1 MESEKSTLQIVLALL
16 VLSVILSGC
25 VWLGLGLNAAANGEN
40 PLWLILILVGYTAPI
55 PLGLAKSRW
64 DLDNNSPESGGF
76 DSGWLFACLFGPL
89 FGFYSL
95 YLIIAKYPRCIKGV
109 QEREDKSRE
118 LRRLQLE
125 LKKVDAGLERTN
137 ANITDPEKRKEGL
150 TKQAQP
156 LLDRNAKDEREIGHL
171 IAADPA
177 NLGLKAK
184 ELRKKVQGLSDAL
197 LRDTLTRVNRDLQEI
212 THAKQRAREEL
223 ATLESVAQEQEI
235 RLRELER
242 LIRALEMRDPSNIR
256 LQVKVLSSEWRDLS
270 ESELEAVPMRNELS
284 QLLKEVTILKLRI
297 ERTRGEID
305 AIRRR
310 ISDTT
315 TENVLTL
322 EKLMVDKEQIS
333 RTPQPE
339 KDQLSQIEAELQS
352 LHVERRG
359 LEQRRLEIMK
369 SLEVERRAF
378 ERYKSSI

>member
-1 MESEKSTLQIVLALL
+1 MLVGGRENRQMESEKSRLQVVLALL
-16 VLSVILSGC
+16 ILSVVLSGC
-25 VWLGLGLNAAANGEN
+25 FWLGIFMNMNAAGQR
-40 PLWLILILVGYTAPI
+40 GYSAWIIVIFISLASPI
-55 PLGLAKSRW
+55 PLGFAKSMW
-64 DLDNNSPESGGF
+64 DLDNNSPGNGEF
-76 DSGWLFACLFGPL
+76 NSGWWVACLVGHVIGL
-89 FGFYSL
+89 YSL
-95 YLIIAKYPRCIKGV
+95 YLIVAKYPRCLQGV
-109 QEREDKSRE
+109 LEREEKSRE
-118 LRRLQLE
+118 SRRLE
-125 LKKVDAGLERTN
+125 RKLKEADAGLERTN
-137 ANITDPEKRKEGL
+137 ANIADLEKRKKGL
-150 TKQAQP
+150 ARQAQA
-156 LLDRNAKDEREIGHL
+156 LLDRNARAEMEIAKL
-171 IAADPA
+171 TAIDPA
-177 NLGLKAK
+177 NLGLKVK
-184 ELRKKVQGLSDAL
+184 ELQKKVQGLSDAL

-305 AIRRR
+305 AVRRR
-310 ISDTT
+310 ISDTI

-352 LHVERRG
+352 LYVERRG

-369 SLEVERRAF
+369 
-378 ERYKSSI
+378 